1 MMLYNIVRNNVTL
14 SGTTPLFTIVPNL
27 RSLLLLEIDV
37 EGDGTA
43 SAYNEMA
50 LYRVL
55 ASGTGGATANTN
67 VAQPVDQPNMTGTT
81 PLLALAAAVNTTY
94 ATTQPTFTAT
104 APVHNIPINSNGQ
117 RYFWRANANLNNAIV
132 IAPLATNAGLVLAPI
147 TGTGIVSVR
156 LQVAEL

>member
-1 MMLYNIVRNNVTL
+1 MIIYNIVRNNVTL
-14 SGTTPLFTIVPNL
+14 SGTTPLLTIVPNL
-27 RSLLLLEIDV
+27 RSLLVLEIDC

-67 VAQPVDQPNMTGTT
+67 VAQPVDQSSGTLT
-81 PLLALAAAVNTTY
+81 LQAAVNTTY
-94 ATTQPTFTAT
+94 ATTQPTFTA
-104 APVHNIPINSNGQ
+104 ANIVHNIPLNANGQ

-132 IAPLATNAGLVLAPI
+132 ITPLATNSGLILAPI
-147 TGTGIVSVR
+147 TGSSAVSVR